1 MISRKRKASYPPRK
15 ERRAKRYRG
24 LGFAPR
30 QFQRGEWKYLDTQIS
45 HSVYTTPA
53 QTLLNGLQPGTGA
66 TQRIGMKVAIRS
78 IECRIIAQTYP
89 ASGLDNFVRWFIV
102 IDRQTNASPISAITD
117 VLTPGSV
124 VSFRNLANRRRFKII
139 LDKMFSMGN
148 SMDKYKDSNQRV
160 FKYYLKFKTPIL
172 VEYNTGNA
180 GTVYDIAAS
189 SLWFMSVGTATTAQ
203 TGSTLAGNIRIRY
216 TDL

>member
-30 QFQRGEWKYLDTQIS
+30 QFQRGEWKYLDTQFT
-45 HSVYTTPA
+45 HGVFATPS
-53 QTLLNGLQPGTGA
+53 QSLLNGLVPGTGA
-66 TQRIGMKVAIRS
+66 SQRIGMKVAIRS
-78 IECRIIAQTYP
+78 IECRVTVNTYP

-102 IDRQTNASPISAITD
+102 IDKQANASPPTAITD

-124 VSFRNLANRRRFKII
+124 LSFRNLANRRRFKII
-139 LDKMFSMGN
+139 LDKMFYMGN
-148 SMDKYKDSNQRV
+148 SMNEHKDSDQRV
-160 FKYYLKFKTPIL
+160 FKYYLKFKTPII
-172 VEYNTGNA
+172 VEYNTGTA
-180 GTVYDIAAS
+180 GTVYDISAS
-189 SLWFMSVGTATTAQ
+189 SLWFMSLGTATTAQ
-203 TGSTLAGNIRIRY
+203 TGSVLNGNIRIRY